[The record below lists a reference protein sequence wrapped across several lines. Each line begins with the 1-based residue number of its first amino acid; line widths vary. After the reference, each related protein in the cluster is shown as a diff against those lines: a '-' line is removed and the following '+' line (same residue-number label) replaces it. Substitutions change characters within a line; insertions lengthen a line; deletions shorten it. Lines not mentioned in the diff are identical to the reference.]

1 MNNSVLNIF
10 KDENNQLYF
19 NKNELYKNN
28 LKVQEEYENKIDIL
42 LDGLFFDNNKKKDD
56 LN

>member
-19 NKNELYKNN
+19 NKNELYKND

>member
-19 NKNELYKNN
+19 NKNELYKND

-56 LN
+56 LS